1 MRSQLRLLSLKTLLM
16 SALYKEIEDPLF
28 DEFEQPRHRIAFL
41 CGIAINN
48 SLLNCVYR
56 LRGSTNLYEQ
66 IYEHG
71 KWFEHRSKN
80 AVISAGITALF
91 YVEKH
96 KINAFYRCRGPPNLW
111 FFI

>member
-1 MRSQLRLLSLKTLLM
+1 MRSQLRLLSLKTLLL

-28 DEFEQPRHRIAFL
+28 EEFEQLKHRIASV
-41 CGIAINN
+41 CGRAKNN

-66 IYEHG
+66 IYEYG
-71 KWFEHRSKN
+71 KWFEYEPKN

-96 KINAFYRCRGPPNLW
+96 KMNAYYGCRGPPKI
-111 FFI
+111 FGFS